1 MNIASFVKNSSSIH
15 WQTLKVANN
24 ISVTVRIMD
33 RRILIGTVLVIVLG
47 IAIYAVFMNQEPQP
61 PINGNGDGNGDG
73 NGNGNGAEK
82 ITVSGIISDE
92 AGDPIQG
99 ATVILDGKTDTT
111 NDSGEYSF
119 EVESGNYTLTVEA
132 EGFNSE
138 NSTIEILAG
147 EEYIFDFNL
156 PETPQ
161 TDMVELKIITRHG
174 FDILY
179 KAREAFLA
187 TDIAEE
193 YNIEKITFLGVSS
206 TLWVDTIDRSGD
218 IDIAWGGGPVVFDV
232 IDSEGQLAPLTSNVV
247 TNVMDDL
254 PDQISGVPAKRI
266 RDEEVYWVG
275 SAVASFGFTINKD
288 FLESY
293 DLPTPRT
300 WKDLANETYGVTLPS
315 ISSIGTADATLSTSN
330 TRMFEIILQTY
341 DWKEGWKLLTLK
353 GANARIFDRSE
364 SVRDAAIQGTIG
376 AGTTIDFYGY
386 TAQLQ
391 NPEFCE
397 YILPEDGT
405 LVNADPIAMVSTSD
419 NPEAAQAFIA
429 WILSPDGQKIWLDP
443 NINRLPMNPEV
454 FNTPEGQTRQDLKEI
469 YDQTQEALIIEFS
482 DSLALTYETSMMY
495 FYHATIVR
503 PQDTLVDV
511 WTELTI
517 ALEEGEISRQ
527 EFMNIADD
535 LGNPLEFEFT
545 DPESGETET
554 FTQEYAQSINNR
566 MRDDATY
573 KQQMIDTWSEAAEAR
588 YDAAMEEL
596 EQLIS

>member
-1 MNIASFVKNSSSIH
+1 
-15 WQTLKVANN
+15 
-24 ISVTVRIMD
+24 MD
-33 RRILIGTVLVIVLG
+33 RRLLIGAILVIVVG
-47 IAIYAVFMNQEPQP
+47 IAAYAVFMNQEPQP
-61 PINGNGDGNGDG
+61 PINGNGDGNGDDG
-73 NGNGNGAEK
+73 NGNGDEK
-82 ITVSGIISDE
+82 ITISGVITDESGDAIEGASVS
-92 AGDPIQG
+92 
-99 ATVILDGKTDTT
+99 LDSKTYTT
-111 NDSGEYSF
+111 NNQGEYNF
-119 EVESGNYTLTVEA
+119 EVEAGNYTLTVKA
-132 EGFNSE
+132 EGFDSD
-138 NSTIEILAG
+138 NSTFELVAG
-147 EEYIFDFNL
+147 EEYIFDFSL
-156 PETPQ
+156 PKVPQ
-161 TDMVELKIITRHG
+161 TEMVELKIITRHG

-187 TDIAEE
+187 TEISEE

-232 IDSEGQLAPLTSNVV
+232 IDNEGQLAPLMSSVV
-247 TNVMDDL
+247 TDIMDDL
-254 PDQISGVPAKRI
+254 PDEISGVPAKRI
-266 RDEEVYWVG
+266 RNGEVYWVG

-300 WKDLANETYGVTLPS
+300 WKALANETYAVTLPS

-405 LVNADPIAMVSTSD
+405 LVNADPIALVSTSD
-419 NPEAAQAFIA
+419 NPEVAQAFIA

-454 FNTPEGQTRQDLKEI
+454 FNTPEGKARKDLEDI
-469 YDQTQEALIIEFS
+469 YDQTQDAMIIEFS

-503 PQDTLVDV
+503 PQDNLVDV

-517 ALEEGEISRQ
+517 ALEEGEISHQ
-527 EFMNIADD
+527 EFMKIADD

-554 FTQEYAQSINNR
+554 FSQEYAQNINDR
-566 MRDDATY
+566 MLDDATY

-588 YDAAMEEL
+588 YDIAMEEL

>member
-1 MNIASFVKNSSSIH
+1 
-15 WQTLKVANN
+15 
-24 ISVTVRIMD
+24 MD
-33 RRILIGTVLVIVLG
+33 RRLLIGVVLVIVLG
-47 IAIYAVFMNQEPQP
+47 VAAYAIFMGEEPP
-61 PINGNGDGNGDG
+61 PPTNG
-73 NGNGNGAEK
+73 NGNGNGDDNGDDDGNGAVQ
-82 ITVSGIISDE
+82 ITINGIVSDE

-99 ATVILDGKTDTT
+99 ATVSLDGKTETT
-111 NDSGEYSF
+111 NEEGEYSF
-119 EVESGNYTLTVEA
+119 EVDAGNYTLTVEA
-132 EGFNSE
+132 EGFDPE
-138 NSTIEILAG
+138 NSTIEVLAG
-147 EEYIFDFNL
+147 EEYIVDFSL
-156 PETPQ
+156 PEIPQ
-161 TDMVELKIITRHG
+161 TDAVELKIITRHD

-179 KAREAFLA
+179 RAREAFLA

-218 IDIAWGGGPVVFDV
+218 IDLAWGGGPVVFDV
-232 IDSEGQLAPLTSNVV
+232 IDNEGQLAPLTSDVV
-247 TNVMDDL
+247 TDVMDDL

-300 WKDLANETYGVTLPS
+300 WKDLANETYAVTLPS

-341 DWKEGWKLLTLK
+341 DWVEGWKLLTLK

-397 YILPEDGT
+397 YVLPEDGT
-405 LVNADPIAMVSTSD
+405 LVNADPIAMVSTTD

-429 WILSPDGQKIWLDP
+429 WVLSPDGQKIWLDP

-454 FNTPEGQTRQDLKEI
+454 FDTPEGQARQDLEDI
-469 YDQTQEALIIEFS
+469 YDRTQEALIIEFS

-495 FYHATIVR
+495 FYHASIVR
-503 PQDTLVDV
+503 PQDNLVDV
-511 WTELTI
+511 WTEMTI
-517 ALEEGEISRQ
+517 ALEEGEITHE
-527 EFMNIADD
+527 EFISIADD
-535 LGNPLEFEFT
+535 LGNPHEFEFR
-545 DPESGETET
+545 DPETGETET
-554 FTQEYAQSINNR
+554 FTQEYAQDINDR
-566 MRDDATY
+566 IRDDATF
-573 KQQMIDTWSEAAEAR
+573 KQQMIDTWSEAAEDR

-596 EQLIS
+596 QQLIS

>member
-1 MNIASFVKNSSSIH
+1 
-15 WQTLKVANN
+15 
-24 ISVTVRIMD
+24 MD
-33 RRILIGTVLVIVLG
+33 RRLLIGVVLVIVLG
-47 IAIYAVFMNQEPQP
+47 VAAYAIFMGEEPP
-61 PINGNGDGNGDG
+61 SPTNG
-73 NGNGNGAEK
+73 NGNGNGDDNGDGDGNGAVQ
-82 ITVSGIISDE
+82 ITINGIVSDE

-99 ATVILDGKTDTT
+99 ATVSLDGKTETT
-111 NDSGEYSF
+111 NEEGEYSF
-119 EVESGNYTLTVEA
+119 EVDAGNYTLTVEA
-132 EGFNSE
+132 EGFDPE
-138 NSTIEILAG
+138 NSTIEVLAG
-147 EEYIFDFNL
+147 EEYIVDFSL
-156 PETPQ
+156 PEIPQ
-161 TDMVELKIITRHG
+161 TDAVELKIITRHG

-179 KAREAFLA
+179 RAREAFLV

-218 IDIAWGGGPVVFDV
+218 IDLAWGGGPVVFDV
-232 IDSEGQLAPLTSNVV
+232 IDNEGQLAPLTSDVV
-247 TNVMDDL
+247 TDVMDDL
-254 PDQISGVPAKRI
+254 PNQISGVPAKRI

-300 WKDLANETYGVTLPS
+300 WKDLANETYAVTLPS

-330 TRMFEIILQTY
+330 TRMFEIIFQTY
-341 DWKEGWKLLTLK
+341 DWVEGWKLLTLK

-397 YILPEDGT
+397 YVLPEDGT
-405 LVNADPIAMVSTSD
+405 LVNADPIAMVSTTD

-429 WILSPDGQKIWLDP
+429 WVLSPDGQKIWLDP

-454 FNTPEGQTRQDLKEI
+454 FNTPEGQARQDLEDI
-469 YDQTQEALIIEFS
+469 YDRTQEALIIEFS

-495 FYHATIVR
+495 FYHASIVR
-503 PQDTLVDV
+503 PQDNLVDV
-511 WTELTI
+511 WTEMTI
-517 ALEEGEISRQ
+517 ALEEGEITHE
-527 EFMNIADD
+527 EFISIADD
-535 LGNPLEFEFT
+535 LGNPHEFEFR
-545 DPESGETET
+545 DPETGETET
-554 FTQEYAQSINNR
+554 FTQEYAQDINDR
-566 MRDDATY
+566 IRDDATF
-573 KQQMIDTWSEAAEAR
+573 KQQMIDTWSEAAEDR

-596 EQLIS
+596 QQLIS